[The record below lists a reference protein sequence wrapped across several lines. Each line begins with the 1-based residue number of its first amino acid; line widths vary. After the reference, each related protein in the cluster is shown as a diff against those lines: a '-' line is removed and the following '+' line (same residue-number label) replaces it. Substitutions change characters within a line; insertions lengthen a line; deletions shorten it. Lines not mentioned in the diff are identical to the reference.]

1 MRLLKENTV
10 KYQSFTNS
18 VQYFTKSPGT
28 TGDLKLISFETHNN
42 RINQFEKYNLF
53 VQNLLSFNKIVG
65 DSQSI
70 NKLHFQLSNFIRKIV
85 VAREVDLFL
94 YDESQTNLIAIN
106 PEVTVAQN
114 SLVNKAQKDGVLDWL
129 FETKKPTLIP
139 ELTSYS
145 GNGVKLSQTL
155 FPVFYNNTKVGVLS
169 LLGPANKIS
178 EDTIENKSIQILIGI
193 VIPKI
198 ISIKQKT
205 EINKLLGEVQ
215 LYQSKMKN
223 ELKLYAAGEYVEGIL
238 QNILNSL
245 QMIISSVD
253 FLASEYKDLD
263 AEIIDKIKD
272 RILHIRELSQRLT
285 KFDEVNNQTDNHI
298 VPCELNTVINETYE
312 LVKSTLLNL
321 QIECELDLE
330 ADLPSVVSN
339 QKHLKQV
346 ATNIFSLIKRK
357 AKKGSGL
364 LIQTRSVNDVTILS
378 FFLTDYWP
386 EINSNSDPMVN
397 LTVRIVKEVMKKNEG
412 VADFESLPMKGTTIH
427 LLFPLK
433 RK

>member
-1 MRLLKENTV
+1 LRLLKENTV

-53 VQNLLSFNKIVG
+53 VQNLLSFNKIIG

-70 NKLHFQLSNFIRKIV
+70 NELHFQLSNFIRRIV

-106 PEVTVAQN
+106 PEVSVAQN
-114 SLVNKAQKDGVLDWL
+114 SLVNKAQKDGILDWL

-145 GNGVKLSQTL
+145 GNGVKLTQTL

-178 EDTIENKSIQILIGI
+178 EDTIENKSIQILIGL

-198 ISIKQKT
+198 ISLKQKT

-223 ELKLYAAGEYVEGIL
+223 ELKLYAAGEYAEGIM

-253 FLASEYKDLD
+253 FLATEYKDID
-263 AEIIDKIKD
+263 TEIIDKIKD

-312 LVKSTLLNL
+312 LVKSTLSNL

-330 ADLPSVVSN
+330 NDLPSVVSN

-386 EINSNSDPMVN
+386 EINSNADPMVN

>member
-42 RINQFEKYNLF
+42 RINQFEKYNFF
-53 VQNLLSFNKIVG
+53 VQNLLSFNKIVS
-65 DSQSI
+65 DSQNI
-70 NKLHFQLSNFIRKIV
+70 VELHIQLSGFIRKIV

-94 YDESQTNLIAIN
+94 YDESQKNLIAIN
-106 PEVTVAQN
+106 PEVSVAQN

-145 GNGVKLSQTL
+145 GNGVKLTQTL
-155 FPVFYNNTKVGVLS
+155 FPIFYNNARVGVLS

-178 EDTIENKSIQILIGI
+178 EDSIENKSIQILNGI

-198 ISIKQKT
+198 ISIKQKA

-215 LYQSKMKN
+215 LYQSKIKN
-223 ELKLYAAGEYVEGIL
+223 ELKLYATGEYAEGIL

-253 FLASEYKDLD
+253 FLASESKDLD
-263 AEIIDKIKD
+263 TEIIDKVKE

-312 LVKSTLLNL
+312 IVKSTLSNL

-330 ADLPSVVSN
+330 TDLPSVVSN

>member
-53 VQNLLSFNKIVG
+53 VQNLLSFNKIIG

-70 NKLHFQLSNFIRKIV
+70 NELHFQLSNFIRRIV

-106 PEVTVAQN
+106 PEVSVAQN
-114 SLVNKAQKDGVLDWL
+114 SLVNKAQKDGILDWL

-145 GNGVKLSQTL
+145 GNGVKLTQTL

-178 EDTIENKSIQILIGI
+178 EDTIENKSIQILIGL

-198 ISIKQKT
+198 ISLKQKT

-223 ELKLYAAGEYVEGIL
+223 ELKLYAAGEYAEGIM

-253 FLASEYKDLD
+253 FLATEYKDID
-263 AEIIDKIKD
+263 TEIIDKIKD

-312 LVKSTLLNL
+312 LVKSTLSNL

-330 ADLPSVVSN
+330 NDLPSVVSN

-386 EINSNSDPMVN
+386 EINSNADPMVN

>member
-1 MRLLKENTV
+1 LRLLKENTV

-42 RINQFEKYNLF
+42 RINQFEKYNFF
-53 VQNLLSFNKIVG
+53 VQNLLSFNKIVS
-65 DSQSI
+65 DSQNI
-70 NKLHFQLSNFIRKIV
+70 VELHIQLSGFIRKIV

-94 YDESQTNLIAIN
+94 YDESQKNLIAIN
-106 PEVTVAQN
+106 PEVSVAQN

-145 GNGVKLSQTL
+145 GNGVKLTQTL
-155 FPVFYNNTKVGVLS
+155 FPIFYNNARVGVLS

-178 EDTIENKSIQILIGI
+178 EDSIENKSIQILNGI

-198 ISIKQKT
+198 ISIKQKA

-215 LYQSKMKN
+215 LYQSKIKN
-223 ELKLYAAGEYVEGIL
+223 ELKLYATGEYAEGIL

-253 FLASEYKDLD
+253 FLASESKDLD
-263 AEIIDKIKD
+263 TEIIDKVKE

-312 LVKSTLLNL
+312 IVKSTLSNL

-330 ADLPSVVSN
+330 TDLPSVVSN